1 MYAIDK
7 GNANSK
13 NFFESENDKFFCA
26 MFLKNIFI
34 INNFP
39 DMVNA
44 DIWMWYYC
52 HNYPIKWKF

>member
-13 NFFESENDKFFCA
+13 IFFESENDKFFCA

-39 DMVNA
+39 DMVLL
-44 DIWMWYYC
+44 
-52 HNYPIKWKF
+52 IK